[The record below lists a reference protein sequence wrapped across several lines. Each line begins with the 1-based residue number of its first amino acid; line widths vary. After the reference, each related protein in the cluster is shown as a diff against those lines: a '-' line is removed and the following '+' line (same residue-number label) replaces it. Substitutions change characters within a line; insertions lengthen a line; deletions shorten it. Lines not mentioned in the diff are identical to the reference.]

1 MRISD
6 WSSDVCSS
14 DLPGFY
20 DGVAETPEALKAQWR
35 GLGLDD
41 TAFLAEI
48 GLSLP
53 AGERGR
59 DLLERIWARPTC
71 DVNGIWGG
79 YTGEGSK
86 TVIPSKAAA
95 KVSFRLVGSQDPARI
110 RAVFQAFVRER
121 LPADCRVEFWSRDG
135 APAIAL
141 QIGRAHV

>member
-86 TVIPSKAAA
+86 TVI
-95 KVSFRLVGSQDPARI
+95 
-110 RAVFQAFVRER
+110 
-121 LPADCRVEFWSRDG
+121 
-135 APAIAL
+135 
-141 QIGRAHV
+141 QIGRAHVCTPVTNAQLVCRLLLEKN